1 MQENIL
7 NPDLLWIGSRCYR
20 INSNNNNRNND
31 KVKISYEEEDFE
43 CEYDDILEIENIENG
58 KYQIKLSVPQQ
69 FHGSLI
75 GTKGATKK
83 RIEQGEKSINQFL
96 I

>member
-7 NPDLLWIGSRCYR
+7 NPDLLWLGSRCYR
-20 INSNNNNRNND
+20 LNSNNENRNND

-43 CEYDDILEIENIENG
+43 CEYDDILEIESIENG

-83 RIEQGEKSINQFL
+83 RIEQGENSQHHLL